1 MKLMLFIREGL
12 LPSLNLYFLSHSRL
26 EQTELFN
33 LISDPTS
40 KFYSL
45 AKYYKL
51 TRFKSA

>member
-1 MKLMLFIREGL
+1 MLFIREGL
-12 LPSLNLYFLSHSRL
+12 LPSLLYFLSHSRL

>member
-1 MKLMLFIREGL
+1 MLFIREDL
-12 LPSLNLYFLSHSRL
+12 LPSLSQSRL

-33 LISDPTS
+33 LISDPRS

-45 AKYYKL
+45 SKYYKL